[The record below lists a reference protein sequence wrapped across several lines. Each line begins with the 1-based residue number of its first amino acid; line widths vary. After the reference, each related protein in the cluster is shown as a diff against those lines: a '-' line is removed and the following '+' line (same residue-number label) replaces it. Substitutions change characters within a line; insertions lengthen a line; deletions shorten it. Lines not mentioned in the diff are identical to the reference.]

1 MHVGVILPRIPGN
14 RLAASRAGV
23 TEAAQRPARRRGQR
37 LRSVHGYGPYMTSV
51 WSQQLP
57 DRRPADPL
65 DGDTTADVV
74 VVGAGLTGLWTAYYL
89 LDADAALDVLVVEA
103 GVAGDGASTRGL
115 GACTADLS
123 ISAERL
129 ALAFGRQEAAEV
141 REAMRDAVVE
151 VGGALALEQVE
162 CGFSFGGAVRVA
174 RNAAQAERLG
184 ELVATASGWGDEWTY
199 LDAADVEEHV
209 LVPDVVAGAWTPD
222 CAVLDPARLVR
233 GLLHV
238 LASRGVRFAERT
250 TALRISP
257 HAVVTD
263 RGTVRAPHV
272 LSAVE
277 VGSPGL
283 ATGRT
288 LAAVP
293 AHGLATVPLGA
304 SAWAQIGLDPAVV
317 VRDTAHLPVQARR
330 TTDSRL
336 VLTGI
341 GSAGQLDHA
350 LAELFPAATVAGA
363 TRWSGYLGVP
373 RDGMPSVHLD
383 PSGVGGASGFGASG
397 VAAANLA
404 GRTLADLVCGIDSPL
419 VHLPW
424 VGHVSP
430 QWPTLGGVA
439 VSLALRAAARA
450 DAAEASGRSSRTA
463 AAVLDRV
470 QVS

>member
-1 MHVGVILPRIPGN
+1 
-14 RLAASRAGV
+14 
-23 TEAAQRPARRRGQR
+23 
-37 LRSVHGYGPYMTSV
+37 MTSV
-51 WSQQLP
+51 WTRALP

-74 VVGAGLTGLWTAYYL
+74 IVGGGLTGLWTAYYL
-89 LDADAALDVLVVEA
+89 LDADAALDVLVLEA
-103 GVAGDGASTRGL
+103 GIAGHGAATRGL
-115 GACTADLS
+115 GACSADLS
-123 ISAERL
+123 IGPERL
-129 ALAFGRQEAAEV
+129 ALAFGREAASDV
-141 REAMRDAVVE
+141 RAAMRDAVVE

-162 CGFSFGGAVRVA
+162 CGFAFGGAVRLA

-184 ELVATASGWGDEWTY
+184 ELVASSSGWGDEWTY
-199 LDAADVEEHV
+199 LDAADVEQHV
-209 LVPDVVAGAWTPD
+209 AVPGVLAGAWTPD

-233 GLLHV
+233 GLLEV
-238 LASRGVRFAERT
+238 LVSRGVRFAERT

-277 VGSPGL
+277 ASAPSL

-304 SAWAQIGLDPAVV
+304 DAWAQIGLEPGIVV
-317 VRDTAHLPVQARR
+317 GEAAHLPVHARR

-336 VLTGI
+336 VLTG
-341 GSAGQLDHA
+341 AGPADRLDRA
-350 LAELFPAATVAGA
+350 LAELFPAAPVTGA
-363 TRWSGYLGVP
+363 VRWSGHLGVP

-383 PSGVGGASGFGASG
+383 PTGVGGAGGFGASG

-424 VGHVSP
+424 VGHRSP
-430 QWPTLGGVA
+430 QWPALGGVA

-450 DAAEASGRSSRTA
+450 DAAEAAGRSARTA

-470 QVS
+470 QVG